1 MTEPKVR
8 IFGCELLDPKA
19 LIPHPDNPNEHT
31 LEQIEAL
38 AEIILFQGWR
48 RPITVSKRSGFITSG
63 HGRRLSAMAKGW
75 LVPVSYQDYD
85 SEEQEYADL
94 VADNAI
100 DDWAILDLRKI
111 QAKVPLLGP
120 DFNQKLLGI
129 KKFAE
134 KVAEQVKDVNFQTK
148 PKSIFEV
155 VVDCMDEMDQ
165 RQVYEEL
172 TKMGMKCRVL
182 SM

>member
-1 MTEPKVR
+1 
-8 IFGCELLDPKA
+8 
-19 LIPHPDNPNEHT
+19 
-31 LEQIEAL
+31 
-38 AEIILFQGWR
+38 
-48 RPITVSKRSGFITSG
+48 
-63 HGRRLSAMAKGW
+63 MAKGW